1 MKVYNRKGNPL
12 RPSRTMSVGVYQV
25 ERVFDKLG
33 LEVDASSGAVTF
45 HFTPTKE
52 TFDITDLATVT
63 SNCKVL
69 KTEEREDA
77 SGCVTSSLDRN
88 CRSLTAIDID
98 EEPDYY
104 RCNVFVK
111 HVMMVKDKE
120 YTSTIDE
127 TRFFEATDSDLEGC
141 TRKELESLRSLTVM
155 DPPSGS
161 VKTSLKSCLYPP
173 AVIHPGTVSAMPVW
187 VSVGEEEPVTSDNT
201 APLLLEYSKKPPK
214 KRSVVQDST
223 EEHSR
228 QEARQEAT
236 QNQETHVIE
245 VQPLTYKQTTAL
257 IGRSYNFEESLHSLT
272 LDIIGVYLK
281 GQKLLYIE
289 AKVYCEQHL
298 YALMLPAI
306 MITALCSVISIS
318 LKDYPWGGIL
328 VSSFTAINS
337 FILSLV
343 TYLKLDAK
351 AEAHK
356 MTSYS
361 FEKLQSECEFNS
373 GRILFADPKVKLLEA
388 IDSIATQVKDLKEKN
403 QFILPEAV
411 RHRYPILFSTNVFA
425 EVKRIQNEEILH
437 INTMK
442 NLINAATELKNSVA
456 EGGSEADRI
465 LFEQNADQQTVVF
478 EILVKYRLKYAEI
491 DEKFT
496 KEINENIQRSASD
509 RCNCCMWLKS

>member
-1 MKVYNRKGNPL
+1 
-12 RPSRTMSVGVYQV
+12 MSVGVYQV
-25 ERVFDKLG
+25 ERTYDTLKIT
-33 LEVDASSGAVTF
+33 VDASGAVTF
-45 HFTPTKE
+45 QFTPNKE
-52 TFDITDLATVT
+52 TLFVKDSVDIPP
-63 SNCKVL
+63 NCKIL
-69 KTEEREDA
+69 KSEEREDT
-77 SGCVTSSLDRN
+77 SGCVTGSLGRTCQPLLPTIADEV
-88 CRSLTAIDID
+88 DEID
-98 EEPDYY
+98 EAATCYK
-104 RCNVFVK
+104 CNVTVK
-111 HVMMVKDKE
+111 HVMMVGDKE
-120 YTSTIDE
+120 HTSKVDE
-127 TRFFEATDSDLEGC
+127 IKFFEATDYELKQC
-141 TRKELESLRSLTVM
+141 RRTELESLRSLTRV
-155 DPPSGS
+155 DAIPADSPKSTLYACLHPSV
-161 VKTSLKSCLYPP
+161 VK
-173 AVIHPGTVSAMPVW
+173 HPGSVSAMPVW
-187 VSVGEEEPVTSDNT
+187 TSVEEEEQGESPKK
-201 APLLLEYSKKPPK
+201 PRFLLESSKSQRD
-214 KRSVVQDST
+214 RSA
-223 EEHSR
+223 SR
-228 QEARQEAT
+228 QHPDT
-236 QNQETHVIE
+236 YVIE
-245 VQPLTYKQTTAL
+245 IPEKEPLTYKQTTAL

-328 VSSFTAINS
+328 VPSFTAINS

-442 NLINAATELKNSVA
+442 NLINAATELRKSVA

-465 LFEQNADQQTVVF
+465 LFEQNADQQTILF
-478 EILVKYRLKYAEI
+478 ETLVKYPLKYAEI
-491 DEKFT
+491 DHKFT
-496 KEINENIQRSASD
+496 KENNDNIKRAASD
-509 RCNCCMWLKS
+509 RWNCCMWLKS

>member
-1 MKVYNRKGNPL
+1 MFEL
-12 RPSRTMSVGVYQV
+12 
-25 ERVFDKLG
+25 
-33 LEVDASSGAVTF
+33 LEADQ
-45 HFTPTKE
+45 HE
-52 TFDITDLATVT
+52 LAYR
-63 SNCKVL
+63 C
-69 KTEEREDA
+69 
-77 SGCVTSSLDRN
+77 CVT
-88 CRSLTAIDID
+88 
-98 EEPDYY
+98 
-104 RCNVFVK
+104 VK
-111 HVMMVKDKE
+111 HVMLVNDKE
-120 YTSTIDE
+120 HTSDVDEIRYFLATYTDFL
-127 TRFFEATDSDLEGC
+127 RC
-141 TRKELESLRSLTVM
+141 TRKELETLRSLTHI
-155 DPPSGS
+155 PQIPSGS
-161 VKTSLKSCLYPP
+161 LVSSLRGCVVPATVK
-173 AVIHPGTVSAMPVW
+173 HPGS
-187 VSVGEEEPVTSDNT
+187 VTSIPRWSSSDEET
-201 APLLLEYSKKPPK
+201 TDTPALLLEPPRTQ
-214 KRSVVQDST
+214 RSRPNYYQRHGT
-223 EEHSR
+223 EVL
-228 QEARQEAT
+228 QEPKQ
-236 QNQETHVIE
+236 QNPETHVIE
-245 VQPLTYKQTTAL
+245 VPEKEPLTYKQTTAL

-328 VSSFTAINS
+328 VSSFTAVNS

-373 GRILFADPKVKLLEA
+373 GRILFADPKVKLLDT

-411 RHRYPILFSTNVFA
+411 RHRYPVLFSTNVFA

-442 NLINAATELKNSVA
+442 NLINEATELKKSIDA
-456 EGGSEADRI
+456 TGSEADRI
-465 LFEQNADQQTVVF
+465 QFEENAKRQTVIF
-478 EILVKYRLKYAEI
+478 ETLVRYRLKYAEI

-496 KEINENIQRSASD
+496 KEINENIESQKKD
-509 RCNCCMWLKS
+509 RWNCCMWLKS

>member
-1 MKVYNRKGNPL
+1 
-12 RPSRTMSVGVYQV
+12 MSVGVYQV
-25 ERVFDKLG
+25 ERTFDKLG
-33 LEVDASSGAVTF
+33 IETDASSGAVTF
-45 HFTPTKE
+45 HFIPTKE
-52 TFDITDLATVT
+52 IVFIKDSVDIPP
-63 SNCKVL
+63 NCKIL
-69 KTEEREDA
+69 KSEEREDA
-77 SGCVTSSLDRN
+77 SGCVTEPLGRTCLSLFELEVDQN
-88 CRSLTAIDID
+88 EIA
-98 EEPDYY
+98 Y
-104 RCNVFVK
+104 RCCVTVK
-111 HVMMVKDKE
+111 HVMLVNNKE
-120 YTSTIDE
+120 HTSDVDE
-127 TRFFEATDSDLEGC
+127 IRYFEATFDDLLRC
-141 TRKELESLRSLTVM
+141 TRKELETLRSLTQI
-155 DPPSGS
+155 PEIPSGS
-161 VKTSLKSCLYPP
+161 LKSSLYTCLHP
-173 AVIHPGTVSAMPVW
+173 ATVKHPGSVSSIPVW
-187 VSVGEEEPVTSDNT
+187 SSIDDEEKPGKEEAPKKQ
-201 APLLLEYSKKPPK
+201 PLLLEPPK
-214 KRSVVQDST
+214 TQRPRPTQ
-223 EEHSR
+223 
-228 QEARQEAT
+228 QGQQNQ

-245 VQPLTYKQTTAL
+245 IPLEKEPLTYKQTTAL

-442 NLINAATELKNSVA
+442 NLINAATELKKSVDA
-456 EGGSEADRI
+456 TQSEADRI
-465 LFEQNADQQTVVF
+465 LFEQNADQQTVIF

-496 KEINENIQRSASD
+496 KEINENIKRAARD
-509 RCNCCMWLKS
+509 HCNCCMWLKS